1 MTIRTSEEGGEGMK
15 LLKFPLVCAL
25 FLLIA
30 SPLLAIDEETLKQRV
45 LAHFEKVLTEA
56 KIQEPALDKPTRS
69 PAGPK
74 LYRLVVNA
82 VVYIG
87 TGDGVLGSGVVVSSS
102 GLIVTNWHIVGS
114 ESTVGVVFKQAI
126 REGKTALRKED
137 IFLAKVLKIDRMRD
151 LALLKIVSFP
161 PGLTSAQLGSLLDIE
176 TGQDVFAISH
186 PEGFPWSYTE
196 GVISQIRPKYEWRSE
211 SGTVHRATMIQ
222 TQTVVSFGS
231 SGAPLFDGN
240 GRLIGI
246 VVSSAGPGLNFAIA
260 IDEVRDFILSGL
272 EKH

>member
-1 MTIRTSEEGGEGMK
+1 MGKGGEGMK
-15 LLKFPLVCAL
+15 YLKIFLPSVL
-25 FLLIA
+25 FLFLT
-30 SPLLAIDEETLKQRV
+30 SSSLAFDESGIKQKIV
-45 LAHFEKVLTEA
+45 INFEKLITES
-56 KIQEPALDKPTRS
+56 KIQDPTSDILTRS
-69 PAGPK
+69 PAGPR

-87 TGDGVLGSGVVVSSS
+87 TTDGVQGSGVVVSNS
-102 GLIVTNWHIVGS
+102 GLIITNSHVVGDNS
-114 ESTVGVVFKQAI
+114 VVGILFRQAI
-126 REGKTALRKED
+126 RHDKTALRKED
-137 IFLAKVLKIDRMRD
+137 IFLAKVVKTDLIRD
-151 LALLKIVSFP
+151 LALLKVVSTP
-161 PGLTSAQLGSLLDIE
+161 PGLTFAQLGSLPDVE

-186 PEGFPWSYTE
+186 PEGLPWSYTE

-260 IDEVRDFILSGL
+260 IDEVRDFI
-272 EKH
+272 EKR

>member
-1 MTIRTSEEGGEGMK
+1 MK
-15 LLKFPLVCAL
+15 YLKVFLPFL
-25 FLLIA
+25 FLV
-30 SPLLAIDEETLKQRV
+30 LALPSLATDEETLKQRV
-45 LAHFEKVLTEA
+45 LGHLEKVLTEA
-56 KIQEPALDKPTRS
+56 KIQDPALDMPTRS

-87 TGDGVLGSGVVVSSS
+87 TGDGVSGSGVVVSNS
-102 GLIVTNWHIVGS
+102 GLIVTNWHVVEG

-126 REGKTALRKED
+126 RQDKIALKKED
-137 IFLAKVLKIDRMRD
+137 IFLAKVLKTDLIRD
-151 LALLKIVSFP
+151 LALLKIVSIP
-161 PGLTSAQLGSLLDIE
+161 PGLTFAQLGSLPDVE

-186 PEGFPWSYTE
+186 PEGLPWSYTE
-196 GVISQIRPKYEWRSE
+196 GVISQIRPKYEWKSE
-211 SGTVHRATMIQ
+211 DGKVHRSTMIQ

-246 VVSSAGPGLNFAIA
+246 VVSTAGPGLNFAIA
-260 IDEVRDFILSGL
+260 IDEVRDFILSAL
-272 EKH
+272 EKR

>member
-1 MTIRTSEEGGEGMK
+1 MKSLKGGEDMK
-15 LLKFPLVCAL
+15 FFKFPLVCVFIL
-25 FLLIA
+25 
-30 SPLLAIDEETLKQRV
+30 LLASTSYALDEETLKQRV
-45 LAHFEKVLTEA
+45 LVHFEKVLTGA
-56 KIQEPALDKPTRS
+56 KIQEPALDIPTRS

-87 TGDGVLGSGVVVSSS
+87 TGDGVLGSGVIVSNS
-102 GLIVTNWHIVGS
+102 GLIVTNWHVVGS
-114 ESTVGVVFKQAI
+114 ESIVGVVFKQTI
-126 REGKTALRKED
+126 RQDKTVLKKED
-137 IFLAKVLKIDRMRD
+137 IFTAKVLKTDLIRD
-151 LALLKIVSFP
+151 LALLKVVSAP
-161 PGLTSAQLGSLLDIE
+161 PGLTFAQLGSLPDIE

-186 PEGFPWSYTE
+186 PEGLPWSYTE
-196 GVISQIRPKYEWRSE
+196 GVVSQIRPKYEWRSE

-260 IDEVRDFILSGL
+260 IDEVRDFILSAL
-272 EKH
+272 EKR

>member
-1 MTIRTSEEGGEGMK
+1 MK
-15 LLKFPLVCAL
+15 FFKFALACVLLL
-25 FLLIA
+25 
-30 SPLLAIDEETLKQRV
+30 LLACPSLASDEDTLKQKI
-45 LAHFEKVLTEA
+45 AQNFEKLITKS
-56 KIQEPALDKPTRS
+56 KIQEPTTDTLTRS

-82 VVYIG
+82 VVYVG
-87 TGDGVLGSGVVVSSS
+87 TADGALGSGAVVSNS
-102 GLIVTNWHIVGS
+102 GLIITNWHVVGG
-114 ESTVGVVFKQAI
+114 EATVGIVFKQAI
-126 REGKTALRKED
+126 RHDKTALKKED
-137 IFLAKVLKIDRMRD
+137 VLFAKVLKIDQIRD
-151 LALLKIVSFP
+151 LALLKLVSTP
-161 PGLTSAQLGSLLDIE
+161 PGLTIVQFGSFSDVE

-186 PEGFPWSYTE
+186 PEGLPWSYTE

-211 SGTVHRATMIQ
+211 SGSVHRATMIQ

-260 IDEVRDFILSGL
+260 IDEVRDFILSAL
-272 EKH
+272 EKR